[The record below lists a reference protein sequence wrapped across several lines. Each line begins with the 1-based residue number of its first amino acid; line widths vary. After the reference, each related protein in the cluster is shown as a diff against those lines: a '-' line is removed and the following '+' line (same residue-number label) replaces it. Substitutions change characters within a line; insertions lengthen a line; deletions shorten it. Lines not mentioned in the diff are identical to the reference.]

1 MYKSVTINQFGDING
16 AAAIEEWPVFH
27 KYIVEKYKAKEE
39 LQEQERDIFCASETS
54 FDAYRLYPTYLNDKT
69 CATIFPN

>member
-1 MYKSVTINQFGDING
+1 MVQLLLKSGRCFIIISLKNVNQGRKISNE
-16 AAAIEEWPVFH
+16 AN
-27 KYIVEKYKAKEE
+27 E

-54 FDAYRLYPTYLNDKT
+54 FDAYKLYSTCLNDKT